1 MSGLA
6 EPPPAKLWLIRH
18 GQTEWSESR
27 RHTGVTDLPLTPEG
41 VDEARALIP
50 WLSAEVFSRVFV
62 SPRQRA
68 RGTCELAGLGGQAE
82 VEPDLAE
89 WDYGQYEGVTSK
101 EIHETRPGWNVFCDG
116 APGGESPADVSAR
129 ADRLIGRLA
138 QLSGNIA
145 LFSHGQ
151 FCSSLGARWI
161 GVDIAEGRRLAL
173 VTASVS
179 VLRISPDHDGVRQ
192 ISLWNATPGG
202 PER

>member
-1 MSGLA
+1 VTGVDDA
-6 EPPPAKLWLIRH
+6 APVKLWLVRH

-27 RHTGVTDLPLTPEG
+27 RHTGTTDLPLTEEG
-41 VDEARALIP
+41 EAEARALIP
-50 WLSAEVFSRVFV
+50 WLSGELFSRVFV

-68 RGTCELAGLGGQAE
+68 RKTCELAGLGDRAE

-89 WDYGQYEGVTSK
+89 WDYGRYEGVTSK
-101 EIHETRPGWNVFCDG
+101 EIHETWPGWNVFCDG

-129 ADRLIGRLA
+129 ADRLIGHLA
-138 QLSGNIA
+138 TLSGNIA

-173 VTASVS
+173 ATASVS
-179 VLRISPDHDGVRQ
+179 VLRISPDHDGMRQ
-192 ISLWNATPGG
+192 ISVWNATPGRA
-202 PER
+202 ER